1 MDSNMISDC
10 FVGKPTSMSD
20 RGHGRGRI
28 SISNE
33 SFVSASM
40 NHENFGDWGSFNNG
54 SVSFSKHDGKVS
66 DPFSEQKEDDVD
78 GFNIIDRKEK
88 GAVPKLP
95 VSRREIR
102 KVTTNEHTQPTII
115 IEANQDLLLSPIP
128 FGSPVTNSIR
138 NFKPEPLPLA
148 HRPEPIRSIKR
159 SVSDATGSFSRDRS
173 LSQRDTSFKEGDTT
187 QPLDSN
193 SPSTSFRSLF
203 RAQRGGEMS
212 LSFSQRRKPISNR
225 ALLMQIG
232 ERRKS
237 YRNLSMDD
245 DDDEEPPHQRT
256 PTQRTLMMQIG
267 EKKKSYRNLNM
278 EDDDEP
284 QTHRTPTH
292 RSLLKQISE
301 RRKSYRN
308 LMMEEEDY
316 EPRPL
321 PPLTPLPQPFN
332 SDDDEPFEGTLPLK
346 AEPESIAV
354 KKRSSSRDRLN
365 KMRSEDS
372 DSDHYNN
379 PRPSRKS
386 SLTSRSS
393 ANGNRRLGS
402 RKMSLTDSHRSNG
415 SKGSKGSNKR
425 TPRPKRDEIP
435 QHDEIEFYVE
445 PSSQAKSP
453 FSSDPER
460 TSMLAEVKRQRD
472 ERQSEKE
479 VRRSNSW
486 KKSSKKKSQ
495 GTTDEIKKHTNRCKN
510 RRNAGRRASM
520 TGNIVDMDDDSPREK
535 RRSSMDHFKPSTA
548 PSQPKERTR
557 RRATMDHYRPSPTKS
572 ISPVEDRKKSR
583 SKSDIKALSD
593 RDMPLS
599 SAIFS
604 TRVPFGEEGTETTKG
619 TEDSQDIDRGR
630 PLSRKASIEKVK
642 SIDRRSNSAKRKV
655 GRSRSGLKGQRQRSN
670 SRNRQSEAVD
680 KTVTV
685 AEILACVSNAHKP
698 RQRRPRSNTN
708 DSFDISNRSGG
719 QLDVS
724 SRSGNIDIS
733 NRSGS
738 IDISSRSGSGNF
750 AQSSHSDLSRGRN
763 SNSCSPKATNRKTR
777 SRSRQKGS
785 QSSFN
790 RIRKGKRV
798 EHHPEEPP
806 AENKEQPV
814 VVGKESR
821 NRWGGRRGSAR

>member
-1 MDSNMISDC
+1 MSDR
-10 FVGKPTSMSD
+10 FVGKPTSFSD
-20 RGHGRGRI
+20 RGQGRGRI

-33 SFVSASM
+33 SFVM
-40 NHENFGDWGSFNNG
+40 NNENFGDWGSFNNG
-54 SVSFSKHDGKVS
+54 SQSFSKHDGKVS
-66 DPFSEQKEDDVD
+66 DPFSEQKEDNVD
-78 GFNIIDRKEK
+78 GFNIIDRKET
-88 GAVPKLP
+88 GIVPKLP
-95 VSRREIR
+95 VSRQEIR
-102 KVTTNEHTQPTII
+102 KVAINEHTQPTII
-115 IEANQDLLLSPIP
+115 IETNQDLLISPIP
-128 FGSPVTNSIR
+128 FGSPTTKSIR

-148 HRPEPIRSIKR
+148 HRPDPIRSIKR

-187 QPLDSN
+187 QPLGTN

-237 YRNLSMDD
+237 YRNLGMDD
-245 DDDEEPPHQRT
+245 NYDEEPPQQRT
-256 PTQRTLMMQIG
+256 PTQRSLLMQIG
-267 EKKKSYRNLNM
+267 ERRKSYRNLNM

-284 QTHRTPTH
+284 QTYRTPTH
-292 RSLLKQISE
+292 RALLMQIGE
-301 RRKSYRN
+301 QKKSYRN

-316 EPRPL
+316 KPRPL
-321 PPLTPLPQPFN
+321 PPLTPQPQTFS

-346 AEPESIAV
+346 AEPEPIAV
-354 KKRSSSRDRLN
+354 KKRSSSRDRLD
-365 KMRSEDS
+365 KMRSEDP

-415 SKGSKGSNKR
+415 SKGSKGSTKR
-425 TPRPKRDEIP
+425 TPRPKHDEMP

-445 PSSQAKSP
+445 PSSQTKSP
-453 FSSDPER
+453 FSADPER
-460 TSMLAEVKRQRD
+460 TSILAEVKRQRD

-479 VRRSNSW
+479 VRRSTSLKTPEKP
-486 KKSSKKKSQ
+486 KKSSKKKNQ

-520 TGNIVDMDDDSPREK
+520 TGNIVDTDDETPREK
-535 RRSSMDHFKPSTA
+535 RRSSMDHFKPSTR

-557 RRATMDHYRPSPTKS
+557 RRATMDHFRASPTQS

-593 RDMPLS
+593 RDTTLS

-630 PLSRKASIEKVK
+630 PISRKSSIEKVK

-655 GRSRSGLKGQRQRSN
+655 GRSRSGLKGQRQRSK
-670 SRNRQSEAVD
+670 SRNRQSEVDD

-685 AEILACVSNAHKP
+685 AEILACVSNARKP
-698 RQRRPRSNTN
+698 RQRRPRSDTN
-708 DSFDISNRSGG
+708 DSFDISSRSGG

-724 SRSGNIDIS
+724 SNSGYIDIS

-738 IDISSRSGSGNF
+738 IDISNRSGSGNF
-750 AQSSHSDLSRGRN
+750 AQSSQSDLSRGRN

-777 SRSRQKGS
+777 SRSQQKGS

-798 EHHPEEPP
+798 EHHPEEPS
-806 AENKEQPV
+806 ADKKEQPM

-821 NRWGGRRGSAR
+821 NRWGGRRGSTQ